1 VVSRAHV
8 LSFLSILVPPT
19 SRWPPGMPASVIGTT
34 LSSTETFRVMAIEQH
49 GGKAIADEDQRSR
62 SAVVAPA
69 RTRPA
74 LVGRATALLE
84 RLSPVSDADR
94 VGEAVS
100 PHVVTGGG
108 EPRLPAS
115 RERGFGGDGERASVL
130 SYVRIGLA
138 ITSGFAGSLLIVGT
152 SPVWKG
158 APPGWRLE
166 VPGLYGLTTG
176 NSFLAAATF
185 VIGVLLMALGWLGLV
200 GHTSRRVGPERQRLK
215 IVIAVVLL
223 WAIPFM
229 LAPIQLSSDA
239 YSYGAQGDLS
249 SLGHDPSVA
258 VIDDLPI
265 KASNP
270 FYKASDSIWR
280 KSPAPYG
287 PVAVGTEKFIVTVT
301 GFDVNNAMW
310 GFRALAVVGTLM
322 TGFGVFVIARKRGV
336 SGPLAIAFAVGNPLV
351 LIHLIGGAH
360 NDALMMGLLLLGM
373 AAFETG
379 RKILAVTFVTL
390 AVCVKLPAVLALAF
404 IAWNWKGKDVD
415 WKERV
420 KAFPVVG
427 AITAGLTAVLC
438 LAAGIGLG
446 WIGALKSTGTV
457 YSTFSVFT
465 KLGFLTADLL
475 SVIGIHVN
483 SLHVV
488 DIARA
493 IGLLTA
499 AALIGA
505 ILVRSPRY
513 GVTKSVGLASVV
525 LIICGPVIWPWYLP
539 AGFALLAASGMRR
552 YRPSV
557 IVLVVAASIFVFPT
571 SVDPIEGL
579 SRYQHWLGMGAVV
592 GIAGLCMGAQ
602 YVARLVEERRN
613 RLVIDGV
620 TIDQILVGSPEEIA
634 TSVAARS

>member
-1 VVSRAHV
+1 
-8 LSFLSILVPPT
+8 
-19 SRWPPGMPASVIGTT
+19 
-34 LSSTETFRVMAIEQH
+34 MAIEQH
-49 GGKAIADEDQRSR
+49 GGKAVADEDQRSR
-62 SAVVAPA
+62 AATVAPA

-74 LVGRATALLE
+74 LVGRATAILE

-108 EPRLPAS
+108 EPHLPSA
-115 RERGFGGDGERASVL
+115 RERGFGGDGEPARVASYL
-130 SYVRIGLA
+130 RIGVA
-138 ITSGFAGSLLIVGT
+138 VASGFAGSVLIVGT

-200 GHTSRRVGPERQRLK
+200 GHTTRRVGPEGQRLK
-215 IVIAVVLL
+215 LVIAVALL

-239 YSYGAQGDLS
+239 YSYGAQGDLA
-249 SLGHDPSVA
+249 SLGYDPSVVGPNA
-258 VIDDLPI
+258 LPI
-265 KASNP
+265 HASNP
-270 FYKASDSIWR
+270 FWRASDSVWR
-280 KSPAPYG
+280 DAPAPYG
-287 PVAVGTEKFIVTVT
+287 PVAVGTEKAIVTVT
-301 GFDVNNAMW
+301 GFNVNSAMW
-310 GFRALAVVGTLM
+310 GFRALAVLGVVLSGI
-322 TGFGVFVIARKRGV
+322 GVFVIARKRGV
-336 SGPLAIAFAVGNPLV
+336 SGPYAVAFAVANPLV

-360 NDALMMGLLLLGM
+360 NDALMMGFLVLGM

-379 RKILAVTFVTL
+379 RKILAVVLITL
-390 AVCVKLPAVLALAF
+390 GVCVKLPAILALAF
-404 IAWNWKGKDVD
+404 IAWNWKGADAH
-415 WKERV
+415 WKERI
-420 KAFPVVG
+420 KAFPLVG

-475 SVIGIHVN
+475 GVIGIHVN
-483 SLHVV
+483 SLHAV

-493 IGLLTA
+493 IGLLVATVGMA
-499 AALIGA
+499 V
-505 ILVRSPRY
+505 ILVRSPRL
-513 GVTKSVGLASVV
+513 GVTKSVGLASVL
-525 LIICGPVIWPWYLP
+525 LIVCGPVIWPWYLP

-557 IVLVVAASIFVFPT
+557 IVLIIAASVFVFPT

-592 GIAGLCMGAQ
+592 GIAGLCIGAQ

-613 RLVIDGV
+613 RLVIDGI

-634 TSVAARS
+634 TSVASRP